1 MPMRTPAVE
10 QGAQKMLKI
19 LIGLV
24 LVLLFFVVLFFNR
37 LRDALQTG
45 GMAVLLA
52 IILGMSGAAAWLGLM
67 DGGKGVRRTATERAK
82 PAGLPAAEA
91 PLQTVVVPGDSPA
104 AGPAREAPA
113 GEGLLSVQEIYER
126 VSPSVVVVYNLG
138 DTGQVRGH
146 GTGFFIEPWGMVATN
161 YHVVEGAASLR
172 IRTKSGATL
181 DVRGIAASDAE
192 NDVVILSAAVPVDSL
207 PTLRM
212 TASLPKVGDKIV
224 VIGTPYHPQ
233 LAQTITDG
241 LVSAIRPVP
250 GGKRLIQISA
260 PISPGSSGSPVVNM
274 RGDVVGI
281 ATRVHRQASHIGIAV
296 PGEILAG
303 LTPSAPLPVA
313 NLPVLYAGQSLAL
326 EPGPQPGDAQRRME
340 QERQRAL
347 EQQAR
352 IQEERRKWRE
362 QQIGEATDLLDKAR
376 HNLSFDRYEL
386 AFSQYEKALQIF
398 RGIGDTQGMVV
409 CLEQMGGIMH
419 RRGRP
424 DIAQEYLRQAA
435 SLRGRI

>member
-1 MPMRTPAVE
+1 
-10 QGAQKMLKI
+10 MLNV
-19 LIGLV
+19 LIGLT

-52 IILGMSGAAAWLGLM
+52 IILGMSGAAAWLGFTG
-67 DGGKGVRRTATERAK
+67 DGKGMQHTASAPVK
-82 PAGLPAAEA
+82 PGGPPAAEA
-91 PLQTVVVPGDSPA
+91 PLQTVVVPGDSDPA
-104 AGPAREAPA
+104 GRAREASQ
-113 GEGLLSVQEIYER
+113 GEGFLSVQEIYER
-126 VSPSVVVVYNLG
+126 VSPSVVVVYNFN
-138 DTGQVRGH
+138 DSGQVRGH

-172 IRTKSGATL
+172 IKTKSGATM
-181 DVRGIAASDAE
+181 DIRGIAASDAD
-192 NDVVILSAAVPVDSL
+192 NDVVILSAVVPVDSI

-212 TASLPKVGDKIV
+212 ASSLPKVGDKIV

-260 PISPGSSGSPVVNM
+260 PISPGSSGSPVVNL

-313 NLPVLYAGQSLAL
+313 NLPVLYAGQSLSA
-326 EPGPQPGDAQRRME
+326 EPAPQPGDAQRRME

-376 HNLSFDRYEL
+376 HNLSFDRYDL
-386 AFSQYEKALQIF
+386 AFSQYESALRIF
-398 RGIGDTQGMVV
+398 RGIGDTQGMAV

-435 SLRGRI
+435 SLRGRM

>member
-1 MPMRTPAVE
+1 
-10 QGAQKMLKI
+10 MLNV
-19 LIGLV
+19 LIGLI

-37 LRDALQTG
+37 LREALHTG

-52 IILGMSGAAAWLGLM
+52 LLLGLTGAAAWLGFT
-67 DGGKGVRRTATERAK
+67 DNGKLAKRAAAV
-82 PAGLPAAEA
+82 PAGTQSAPVAEA
-91 PLQTVVVPGDSPA
+91 PVQNIVIPGDSGPVAPA
-104 AGPAREAPA
+104 MQNAA
-113 GEGLLSVQEIYER
+113 GEGLLSMQEIYER
-126 VSPSVVVVYNLG
+126 VSPSVVVVYNLNES
-138 DTGQVRGH
+138 GQVRGH
-146 GTGFFIEPWGMVATN
+146 GTGFFIDPWGMVATN
-161 YHVVEGAASLR
+161 YHVVEGAASLK
-172 IRTKSGATL
+172 IKTKSGASM
-181 DVRGIAASDAE
+181 DIRGIAASDAE
-192 NDVVILSAAVPVDSL
+192 NDVVILSAILPVDSIH
-207 PTLRM
+207 TLRM
-212 TASLPKVGDKIV
+212 TPALPKVGEKVV

-274 RGDVVGI
+274 KGDVVGI

-296 PGEILAG
+296 PGEILSG
-303 LTPSAPLPVA
+303 LTPSSPFPVTK
-313 NLPVLYAGQSLAL
+313 LPVLYSGQAL
-326 EPGPQPGDAQRRME
+326 SVEPAPQPGDAQRRME

-352 IQEERRKWRE
+352 IQEERRKLRE

-376 HNLSFDRYEL
+376 HNLSFDRYDL

-398 RGIGDTQGMVV
+398 RGIGETQGMVV

-419 RRGRP
+419 KRGRS
-424 DIAQEYLRQAA
+424 DLAQEYFRQAA
-435 SLRGRI
+435 ALRGRM